1 MNTKERIKQHEG
13 FSPTVYED
21 TLGYKTVGYGHLI
34 TEKDSF
40 ITGEIYS
47 PEQLEGVF
55 EEDYQIAHDNAQ
67 DLIEDENI
75 PFHPTVESILIEMS
89 FQLGGPRLKK
99 FVKFIEALKFERYST
114 AADEMMDSR
123 WAKQTPSRA
132 HELSE
137 IIRGI

>member
-1 MNTKERIKQHEG
+1 MSTKERIKQHEG
-13 FSPTVYED
+13 FSPIVYED

-89 FQLGGPRLKK
+89 FQLGGPRLTK
-99 FVKFIEALKFERYST
+99 FVKFIEALKFERYSA
-114 AADEMMDSR
+114 AADEMVDSR

>member
-21 TLGYKTVGYGHLI
+21 TLGYKTVGYGHLV
-34 TEKDSF
+34 TSKDSF
-40 ITGEIYS
+40 IVGEIYS

-55 EEDYQIAHDNAQ
+55 EEDYNIAQENAHD
-67 DLIEDENI
+67 LIRDKQISDNS
-75 PFHPTVESILIEMS
+75 TVESVLTEMA
-89 FQLGGPRLKK
+89 FQLGLPRLKK
-99 FVKFIEALKFERYST
+99 FIKFIEALTKEDYNT

-132 HELSE
+132 HGLSE
-137 IIRGI
+137 IIRSI

>member
-1 MNTKERIKQHEG
+1 MDTKKRIKQHEG

-21 TLGYKTVGYGHLI
+21 TLGYKTIGYGHLVTI
-34 TEKDSF
+34 KDEF
-40 ITGEIYS
+40 EIGKIYS
-47 PEQLEGVF
+47 PEELEGVF
-55 EEDYQIAHDNAQ
+55 ESDYQIAHNNAQ
-67 DLIEDENI
+67 NLIEDESI

-89 FQLGGPRLKK
+89 FQLGDPRLKK
-99 FVKFIEALKFERYST
+99 FVKFIEALKFERYGT